1 MGTIIVGVLAVVVSA
16 IFNFATLQRFGRQF
30 QQGRSDARNDKLRA
44 ELAAFNVALGERK
57 SQLDVFVY
65 RIQGLAESFS
75 PDDPPNSSEFEQT
88 ARAALLVA
96 DAYRRISGHTFAI
109 NMLTD
114 DRDIT
119 ARVNRIQ
126 QQISADRQ
134 EIEATL
140 EPKNRTAS
148 SEAHIEEL
156 KQRQAGRRELL
167 EREQADLVDYC
178 PTKWAPLTR

>member
-1 MGTIIVGVLAVVVSA
+1 LGTIIVGVLAVVVSA
-16 IFNFATLQRFGRQF
+16 IFNFATLQRSGRQF

-57 SQLDVFVY
+57 S

-178 PTKWAPLTR
+178 LTKWAPLTR